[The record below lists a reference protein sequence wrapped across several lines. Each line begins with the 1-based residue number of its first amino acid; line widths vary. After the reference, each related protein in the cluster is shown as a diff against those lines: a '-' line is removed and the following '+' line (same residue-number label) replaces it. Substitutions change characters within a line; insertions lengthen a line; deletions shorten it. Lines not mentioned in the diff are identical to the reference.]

1 MADGA
6 AGSDQ
11 AAPLPV
17 CGNQA
22 GELCPA
28 CFSAVLREEGAHGRC
43 DACGWIGKC
52 CE

>member
-1 MADGA
+1 MAPGDA
-6 AGSDQ
+6 RSDPP
-11 AAPLPV
+11 A

-22 GELCPA
+22 GETCPA
-28 CFSAVLREEGAHGRC
+28 CWDAILREEGAHGRC

>member
-1 MADGA
+1 MPVDEPAT
-6 AGSDQ
+6 S
-11 AAPLPV
+11 LPA

-28 CFSAVLREEGAHGRC
+28 CWSAVLREEGAHGRC